1 MYHDKPLSLMLCH
14 PEQATRQQAVELLR
28 ALQPKDVWLRLPGA
42 DLAYMDLRDA
52 CLFGADLRNANLQGA
67 DLRGADLRYADLRG
81 AHLLCADL
89 DGARVE
95 PVAAAGACLIG
106 ARCPVLLPGAKMQAD
121 ILPTV
126 CIAWGDEPRQP
137 QAPMRVLDEDLFT
150 VGRGPPATLSIN
162 RDSCLS
168 RMHFQ
173 LEHRGEE
180 GVWVNDTTSCSG
192 TFVNQD
198 GSMSRHRYLHGWT
211 RVSPGGSIVAG
222 RTVFWL
228 VWL

>member
-1 MYHDKPLSLMLCH
+1 MYFDKHLSLMLRH
-14 PEQATRQQAVELLR
+14 PEQAIRQQAVELLR
-28 ALQPKDVWLRLPGA
+28 ALQPEDVWLWLPGA

-81 AHLLCADL
+81 AHLLCTDL

-95 PVAAAGACLIG
+95 LAAAEGACLIG
-106 ARCPVLLPGAKMQAD
+106 ARCPVPLPGAKMQAD

-126 CIAWGDEPRQP
+126 CIAWGDAPRQP
-137 QAPMRVLDEDLFT
+137 QAPMRVLNESRFT
-150 VGRGPPATLSIN
+150 VGRGHHATLSIN
-162 RDSCLS
+162 RDSYLS
-168 RMHFQ
+168 REHFQ

-180 GVWVNDTTSCSG
+180 GVWVNDNASCSG

-198 GSMSRHRYLHGWT
+198 GAMSRHRCLHSWT
-211 RVSPGGSIVAG
+211 RVSPEGSIVAG

-228 VWL
+228 VSL